1 MGCFSLFPGV
11 ACPPHGPSHQHLF
24 ISEYSW
30 WHYYG
35 WSWESQSRGM
45 KAVELGWDNPNIVFT
60 FTFEYENE
68 IEFGKVGNENENEH
82 AGYWEIGKRTDSIG
96 NMSNTVGI
104 KKTNRKHRS
113 VEPNWALQQH
123 NYITRQHQCTYTHT
137 WYMIRWSMSTI
148 EVITKSW
155 HYAVHKYT
163 TLITKS
169 NYKICS
175 TNCRIK
181 IKRWII
187 KKYKVHSEQST
198 VQHRRTNCWPNR
210 QAQSAHRHSTEHQK
224 STSTRPSR
232 RWSFSSGRRGRLRLR
247 RW

>member
-1 MGCFSLFPGV
+1 MRGTETLGLHHVYLFEVEYNLVALASIELMGCFSLFPGV

-30 WHYYG
+30 RHYYG

-137 WYMIRWSMSTI
+137 WYMI
-148 EVITKSW
+148 
-155 HYAVHKYT
+155 HD
-163 TLITKS
+163 TLIHVHHRS
-169 NYKICS
+169 N
-175 TNCRIK
+175 N
-181 IKRWII
+181 
-187 KKYKVHSEQST
+187 
-198 VQHRRTNCWPNR
+198 
-210 QAQSAHRHSTEHQK
+210 
-224 STSTRPSR
+224 
-232 RWSFSSGRRGRLRLR
+232 
-247 RW
+247 